1 MGDCLKVRGKGPE
14 FYRYPEIYGINRE
27 ERIHR
32 TEVARNRNEN
42 EKNVEPEIQRKEH
55 FREEGAAKKGSL
67 RCAEERL
74 LNLANRRLLWI

>member
-1 MGDCLKVRGKGPE
+1 M
-14 FYRYPEIYGINRE
+14 
-27 ERIHR
+27 
-32 TEVARNRNEN
+32 ARNRNEN

-55 FREEGAAKKGSL
+55 FREEGVAKKGSL